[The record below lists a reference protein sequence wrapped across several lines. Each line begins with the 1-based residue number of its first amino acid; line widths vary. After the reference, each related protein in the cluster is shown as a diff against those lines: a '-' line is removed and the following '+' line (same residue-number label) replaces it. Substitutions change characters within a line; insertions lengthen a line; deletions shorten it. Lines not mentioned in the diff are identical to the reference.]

1 MKDAKVCSVRQL
13 DEDLAKV
20 TTELQAA
27 QHDLVRLTA
36 RIEGLQAHQRALQR
50 AAAAAD
56 ASTDQGVDLGSMT
69 KARAIV
75 AILKAAPGPM
85 GLQDIAA
92 ALTDAGKKSKASG
105 VSVYLDGL
113 LKDGLVVRVER
124 GLYTAA

>member
-1 MKDAKVCSVRQL
+1 VRQL

-20 TTELQAA
+20 TAELQAA

-36 RIEGLQAHQRALQR
+36 RIEGLQAQQKALQR
-50 AAAAAD
+50 AAAAAEV
-56 ASTDQGVDLGSMT
+56 STDHGGVDLGSMT

-75 AILKAAPGPM
+75 AILKAASGPM
-85 GLQDIAA
+85 GLHDIAA
-92 ALTDAGKKSKASG
+92 ALTDAGKTSKASG

>member
-1 MKDAKVCSVRQL
+1 MRRL

-20 TTELQAA
+20 TAELQAA

-36 RIEGLQAHQRALQR
+36 RIEGLQAHQKALQR

-56 ASTDQGVDLGSMT
+56 ASADQGVDLGSMT

-75 AILKAAPGPM
+75 AILKAAPHPM
-85 GLQDIAA
+85 SLQDIAA
-92 ALTDAGKKSKASG
+92 ALTDAGKASKASG